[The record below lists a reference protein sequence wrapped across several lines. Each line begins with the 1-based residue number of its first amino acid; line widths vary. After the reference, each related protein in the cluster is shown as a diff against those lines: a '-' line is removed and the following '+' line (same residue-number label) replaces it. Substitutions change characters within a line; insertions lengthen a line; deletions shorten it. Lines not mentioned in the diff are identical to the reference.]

1 MNPFG
6 RTARRSEDARDAV
19 IDTVAAKVEAT
30 SVALEKL
37 IAEGATKQDIEGVM
51 NAVHRT
57 HKLLEQHMDEER
69 AERAAARAARDAGIL
84 SMLGDILAR
93 LPG

>member
-57 HKLLEQHMDEER
+57 HKLLERHMDEER
-69 AERAAARAARDAGIL
+69 AERAARATRDAGIL